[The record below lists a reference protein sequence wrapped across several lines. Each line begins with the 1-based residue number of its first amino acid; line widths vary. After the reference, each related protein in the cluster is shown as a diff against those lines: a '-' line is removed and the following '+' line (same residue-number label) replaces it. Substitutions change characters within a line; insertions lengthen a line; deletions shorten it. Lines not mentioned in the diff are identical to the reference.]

1 LRKSATLYSF
11 SPHFRPV
18 SDGESAP
25 TSPAAPS
32 KKKLREMKLRADTLA
47 DVQSPTLVHCLNCGG
62 AIKLSHK
69 SEYDASHWLR
79 HRTRCVK
86 KSKAREV
93 EMIQVGFLSTY
104 IDCLFLSPSYLQAP
118 SSMVSSTTSMSTG
131 SSPASSTRALTP
143 HADDD
148 TIEPQI
154 ADSLLQPD
162 FPDWQSW
169 DWSKVKS
176 RFM

>member
-1 LRKSATLYSF
+1 MPSF
-11 SPHFRPV
+11 VQTPV

-93 EMIQVGFLSTY
+93 ERI
-104 IDCLFLSPSYLQAP
+104 QAP
-118 SSMVSSTTSMSTG
+118 LSMASSTTSLSTG

-154 ADSLLQPD
+154 ADSLPQPE